1 MSANLDGLDNSIIV
15 NSNFW
20 KLSYVLS
27 YNTVLL
33 TFGGTKQAHPEKA
46 LFLPSLGVFE
56 IVESSGVG

>member
-33 TFGGTKQAHPEKA
+33 TFGDTKQALPEKA